1 MMESSKE
8 IEVVVIGGLHH
19 NTLGVIR
26 ALGESGIPVNNINV
40 ILVDHEITDKNFI
53 AKSKY
58 ISDKKINYCN
68 EYNQIVN
75 VLVKLSKDNKKRV
88 AICCSDDTAEI
99 VIANKEKL
107 EDKYYIPNTNFNI
120 TELMKKDV
128 QTSVAK
134 EAGINV
140 PKSLVINIHDDFKW
154 SKYPCITK
162 PIKSVLG
169 AGKADIKISKNANEL
184 HKALNETNAEC
195 LQIQEYVT
203 KKMEFQIIGC
213 SINSGEKII
222 VPGYTRI
229 VRQPKNTNTG
239 YLEYI
244 PIEKLNNFDMSAVE
258 KFIKKIG
265 YSGLFSVEFIRDIN
279 DIDYF
284 LEINMRNDGN
294 AYCVTCAGINLPYI
308 WCYYGTYNKL
318 PEANL
323 NFKENLWF
331 IPDFEDMRIGI
342 KQCGFTL
349 WVKQFINA
357 KAHSMFNLKDMKP
370 FIYRFWRL
378 ILAKLK

>member
-1 MMESSKE
+1 MLRVS
-8 IEVVVIGGLHH
+8 I
-19 NTLGVIR
+19 
-26 ALGESGIPVNNINV
+26 
-40 ILVDHEITDKNFI
+40 
-53 AKSKY
+53 
-58 ISDKKINYCN
+58 ISNKKINYCN
-68 EYNQIVN
+68 EYDQIVN

-88 AICCSDDTAEI
+88 VICCSDGTAET

-342 KQCGFTL
+342 KQCGL
-349 WVKQFINA
+349 PYGLNSLLMQ
-357 KAHSMFNLKDMKP
+357 KP
-370 FIYRFWRL
+370 TQCSI
-378 ILAKLK
+378 

>member
-1 MMESSKE
+1 MMESSKK
-8 IEVVVIGGLHH
+8 IKVVVIGGLHH

-40 ILVDHEITDKNFI
+40 ILVEHEITDKNFI

-58 ISDKKINYCN
+58 ISNKKINYCN

-88 AICCSDDTAEI
+88 VICCSDGTAET
-99 VIANKEKL
+99 VIANKEML

-128 QTSVAK
+128 QTLVAK

-140 PKSLVINIHDDFKW
+140 PKSLVINIHDDLKW
-154 SKYPCITK
+154 YKYPCITK

-169 AGKADIKISKNANEL
+169 AGKADIKISKNADEL

-229 VRQPKNTNTG
+229 VRQPENTNTG

-244 PIEKLNNFDMSAVE
+244 PIEKLYNFDMSAVE

-323 NFKENLWF
+323 NFNENVWF